1 MDPTIHILGLG
12 NLGKLFAHSLATKS
26 KPPPLTLLLH
36 RPNLSEMTKVK
47 GPRIGIR
54 YGGVWN
60 WEGHYRAEL
69 VSMNDL
75 PSPPDMKYISNLIV
89 TTKSHKMA
97 EALSMIRHRLTHL
110 STIIF
115 IHNGMGVVEE
125 VNKRVFPNPKE
136 RPHYL
141 FGIASH
147 GVYRTDD
154 FAAVFAGHGAV
165 IIGNPGVHNEKTSYG
180 SYLLQQV
187 IDSKLLGAS
196 EVPWDEFKL
205 FQLQKLAVNAVINPL
220 TALNDC
226 LNGMIVESSMAG
238 SVGSDFDGLISEIS
252 QVFCSLP
259 ELQGLPGLKERFSR
273 ESLRNAILN
282 VASATAQNR
291 SSMLQDVS
299 TGSETEI
306 HYINGYIVRRAQ
318 ELGIECPVNMRM
330 VADVLAVAA
339 K

>member
-12 NLGKLFAHSLATKS
+12 NLGKLFAHSLATKPN
-26 KPPPLTLLLH
+26 PPPLTLLLH
-36 RPNLSEMTKVK
+36 RPNLYEIAKVK
-47 GPRIGIR
+47 GLKIGIH
-54 YGGVWN
+54 YDGVWN
-60 WEGHYRAEL
+60 WEGQYNAEL
-69 VSMNDL
+69 VCMDDL
-75 PSPPDMKYISNLIV
+75 PSPLDIKCISNLIV
-89 TTKSHKMA
+89 TTKSHKTA
-97 EALSMIRHRLTHL
+97 EALSMLKHRLTPL

-136 RPHYL
+136 RPHYS

-154 FAAVFAGHGAV
+154 FTAVFAGHGSV
-165 IIGNPGVHNEKTSYG
+165 IIGNPGVGNEKNSHG

-205 FQLQKLAVNAVINPL
+205 LQLQKLAVNAVINPL

-226 LNGMIVESSMAG
+226 LNGMLVEPSM
-238 SVGSDFDGLISEIS
+238 VGGMRSDFDGLVSEIS

-259 ELQGLPGLKERFSR
+259 ELQEIPGLKERFSR
-273 ESLRNAILN
+273 ESLRSAILN
-282 VASATAQNR
+282 VASATSQNR

-299 TGSETEI
+299 KGSETEI

-330 VADVLAVAA
+330 VADILAVAA